1 MDGFMQFLGKT
12 LGDQNTFEMVLRLVG
27 SLCVLI
33 IGWIVAIAI
42 SKAVSIAVRRL
53 SLEQRFAACL
63 PEEEAGKTKKVESAI
78 ASASYYLV
86 LLITLLAFL
95 SSLGLTTAAAP
106 INELVSKIMA
116 FIPNV
121 IGAAALLAIAWI
133 VATALRFLTARG
145 MSALKVDEKLCTQL
159 DEPKGTLKL
168 SGAVAEAV
176 YWLAFLLFIPPVLNS
191 LNMKGLLEP
200 FQAMF
205 SKVFE
210 YLPHIVAAVAILAIG
225 WFLAAVLRKVVTSV
239 LVAGGCDQLGKRAGL
254 GPVFGSLG
262 LSKACGLVVYVMV
275 FIPVVI
281 TALSALKIDAL
292 ANPLGKLLEKI
303 LGATGNI
310 FGAAVL
316 IFAAYIA
323 GHIASKLVTQL
334 LEGFGFNKLLNA
346 LGIAK
351 DPSAPAFSPAAVV
364 GKLVHVAIMFFAAI
378 ACCDMLGFNDVGEL
392 LARFMPFAGKIVL
405 GVIIFMVGLYL
416 AKLAL
421 ESLRGKGIQSELIST
436 IARIA
441 ILAFTGAM
449 ALSCMGLAS
458 EIIQTA
464 FSLILGAVAVAV
476 AIAFGLGG
484 RKFAA
489 RKLEE
494 WNETLAREAK
504 RRDEP

>member
-1 MDGFMQFLGKT
+1 MDNLFESIKKM
-12 LGDQNTFEMVLRLVG
+12 LGDQNTFDLVLRLVG
-27 SLCVLI
+27 SLCVLV
-33 IGWIVAIAI
+33 IGWIAAIAI
-42 SKAVSIAVRRL
+42 SKAVSIAVRKI
-53 SLEQRFAACL
+53 SLEQRLASCL
-63 PEEEAGKTKKVESAI
+63 PEEEAEKTKKLESVVS
-78 ASASYYLV
+78 SATYYLV

-95 SSLGLTTAAAP
+95 SALGLTTAAAP
-106 INELVSKIMA
+106 INELVSKVMA
-116 FIPNV
+116 FIPNI

-133 VATALRFLTARG
+133 IASALRFLTARA
-145 MSALKVDEKLCTQL
+145 MDTLKVDEKLSSQL
-159 DEPKGTLKL
+159 GDPGTVKL
-168 SGAVAEAV
+168 GGAISEAV
-176 YWLAFLLFIPPVLNS
+176 YWLAFLLFIPPILNA
-191 LNMKGLLEP
+191 LEMKGLLEP

-210 YLPHIVAAVAILAIG
+210 YLPHIVAAAAILAIG
-225 WFLAAVLRKVVTSV
+225 WFLAAVLRKVITSV
-239 LVAGGCDQLGKRAGL
+239 LVAGGCDQLGEKAGL

-262 LSKACGLVVYVMV
+262 LSKACGLVIYVLV

-281 TALSALKIDAL
+281 TALSALRIDAL
-292 ANPLGKLLEKI
+292 AAPLGKLLEKI
-303 LGATGNI
+303 LGATGNL

-334 LEGFGFNKLLNA
+334 LDGFGFNKMLNA
-346 LGIAK
+346 LGISK
-351 DPSAPAFSPAAVV
+351 DPSDMAFSPAAVV

-378 ACCDMLGFNDVGEL
+378 AVCDILGFNDVGEL
-392 LARFMPFAGKIVL
+392 IAKFMPFAGKIIV
-405 GVIIFMVGLYL
+405 GIIIFMVGLYL
-416 AKLAL
+416 AKLAS

-436 IARIA
+436 IVRVA

-449 ALSCMGLAS
+449 ALSSMGLAS

-464 FSLILGAVAVAV
+464 FSLILGSIAVAL

-494 WNETLAREAK
+494 WGETIEREAK
-504 RRDEP
+504 GQKKT